1 MGYYSIGKC
10 DSKIWQRTT
19 NESAVNRRAGRVL
32 QHLQPNCVISTQR
45 CYIIQISM
53 TNTPPRNLILF
64 GIYVFV
70 TLVVGV
76 AALIWP
82 SFRSLAYAP
91 LRDLLLPNVFIPTQ
105 ASAPVTLSVAV
116 PAALE
121 GWVKARSVEFMAQNQ
136 FVQIEVSQLNGREA
150 DRKLNTLTGQTDVWI
165 AESDFARAA
174 AGGIPY
180 EKQGP
185 SVAQDTFLWV
195 AVKSQSQLENNLNWK
210 SIAQAVKE
218 NPSFMIAMPPANSI
232 EGMAACWI
240 ASAEYYGTE
249 TPNTAQINDAAFRN
263 WLKALLVAAPD
274 RNRSPRD
281 QLATRPPQ
289 AHAGLILQSD
299 WSQLAQPSFNSQPPS
314 HNVAFNYPYYVRN
327 AWQNLQPEEI
337 AAHED
342 AAAKFRAY
350 LLSTSA
356 QNALAAEGLQAANA
370 QLNGQQL
377 PVMDEAMIRALQ
389 FCWQ

>member
-1 MGYYSIGKC
+1 
-10 DSKIWQRTT
+10 
-19 NESAVNRRAGRVL
+19 
-32 QHLQPNCVISTQR
+32 
-45 CYIIQISM
+45 M
-53 TNTPPRNLILF
+53 TNTPPLNRILF
-64 GIYVFV
+64 GLYIFV

-91 LRDLLLPNVFIPTQ
+91 LRDLLFPNTFLPTA

-121 GWVKARSVEFMAQNQ
+121 GWVKTNSAEFMQQNQ
-136 FVQIEVSQLNGREA
+136 FIKIEVSQLNGQEA

-174 AGGIPY
+174 AASIPY
-180 EKQGP
+180 EKQGT

-195 AVKSQSQLENNLNWK
+195 AVKSQSEFANNLNWK
-210 SIAQAVKE
+210 RVAQAARE
-218 NPSFMIAMPPANSI
+218 NPSFKIAMSPANSI

-240 ASAEYYGTE
+240 ASAEYHGVEAPTA
-249 TPNTAQINDAAFRN
+249 AQINDPAFRK
-263 WLKALLVAAPD
+263 WLTALLQAAPD

-289 AHAGLILQSD
+289 ANAGLILNSD
-299 WSQLAQPSFNSQPPS
+299 WSQLAQSSFISQPPS
-314 HNVAFNYPYYVRN
+314 HNVAFNYPYYIRTT
-327 AWQNLQPEEI
+327 WQNLQPDEI
-337 AAHED
+337 QAHED
-342 AAAKFRAY
+342 AARRFRAY
-350 LLSTSA
+350 LLGATA
-356 QNALAAEGLQAANA
+356 QNALAADGLQPVSA
-370 QLNGQQL
+370 QLTGQL
-377 PVMDEAMIRALQ
+377 PATDEAIIRALQ